1 MGEGGLKTTLETI
14 RTEVKARFEAQKRV
28 LSYREYLD
36 LVQANPRRYTRDAA
50 RYLKDGM
57 DFFGSYQVD
66 RPTGT
71 VRRWKIF
78 DLEFGKVTRG
88 HQAELR
94 MRDRLAGHE
103 ATQGAF
109 YRVLDGFER
118 EGRANRL
125 VLLHGPNGSA
135 KSTFVACLMRGLEAY
150 SDTDEGALYRFSWIF
165 PRSREGS
172 GIGFS
177 TSADALGQGDT
188 FAHLPEERII
198 AKLQSSVREHPL
210 LLLPRDVRQRLI
222 ADLFAK
228 SGVSQSAPDW
238 VWTGQLGRKNQQIF
252 QALLTAYRGD
262 LDRVLAHIQVERF
275 YISRRYRVGAVTIGP
290 QMSVDASERQIT
302 ADRSIESLPASLSA
316 LTLFEPF
323 GELVDASGGIVEF
336 SDLLKRPL
344 DAWKYLLLA
353 IETGEVSL
361 TMSNLPIN
369 AVMVASSNELHLN
382 AFRQHPE
389 YNSFRGRIVRVRMPY
404 LLDVRCEQEIYDGQI
419 VPQIPRHVAPHTTYV
434 AALWAVLTRLQKP
447 DADHFVESELG
458 TVAASLSPLE
468 KADLIADGIIP
479 ARFEA
484 DEAKIVRGGLSE
496 IESEGA
502 NAADYEGLS
511 GASPRE
517 IRMLLLDAA
526 TDEAEPCVSPV
537 ALLTRIEEFCQ
548 RDDYDFLKEQ
558 TRGSYRDPRR
568 FVDVVRERWLDLVE
582 GELRAASGLIDE
594 KSHFGL
600 FDRYVTHVSHAVKQ
614 ERVHNPLTGQ
624 DEDPDQDLMKSV
636 EGKLDV
642 DNAIAFRNDL
652 LGAIAA
658 WAIDH
663 PEQDVDYQLLFPR
676 YIEQL
681 RQAYFAERKG
691 QVGEIGRAV
700 VALLEDDETRDPVDP
715 DLRESA
721 QQALS
726 ALVTRNGYER
736 SSAKVA
742 LGALV
747 VARYRD

>member
-1 MGEGGLKTTLETI
+1 MSEGGPKAALETI
-14 RTEVKARFEAQKRV
+14 RGEIKARFEAQKRV
-28 LSYREYLD
+28 LSFAEYLE
-36 LVQANPRRYTRDAA
+36 LVQEHPRRYTRDAA
-50 RYLKDGM
+50 RYLKDCM
-57 DFFGSYQVD
+57 DFFGAYRVE

-71 VRRWKIF
+71 VKRWKVF
-78 DLEFGKVTRG
+78 DLDFGTENSG
-88 HQAELR
+88 HQAELK

-103 ATQGAF
+103 ATQEAF

-135 KSTFVACLMRGLEAY
+135 KSTFAACLMRGLEAY
-150 SDTDEGALYRFSWIF
+150 SDTDDGALYRFSWIF
-165 PRSREGS
+165 PRTREGS

-177 TSADALGQGDT
+177 TSSDDLGQGDT
-188 FAHLPEERII
+188 FAHLPEERIT

-222 ADLFAK
+222 ADAYA
-228 SGVSQSAPDW
+228 SAGVSEAAPDW
-238 VWTGQLGRKNQQIF
+238 VWTSQLARKNQQIF

-323 GELVDASGGIVEF
+323 GELVDASGGVVEY

-353 IETGEVSL
+353 IENGEVSL

-369 AVMVASSNELHLN
+369 AVMLASSNELHLS

-389 YNSFRGRIVRVRMPY
+389 YNSFRGRIVRIRMSY
-404 LLDVRCEQEIYDGQI
+404 LLDVHCEQEIYDGQI

-434 AALWAVLTRLQKP
+434 AGLWAVLTRFRRP
-447 DADHFVESELG
+447 DADRFSDSDLG
-458 TVAASLSPLE
+458 TIAASLSPIE
-468 KADLIADGIIP
+468 KADLLADGIVP

-484 DEAKIVRGGLSE
+484 DQAKVLRGGAAE
-496 IESEGA
+496 IALEGA
-502 NAADYEGLS
+502 TASEYEGLS

-526 TDEAEPCVSPV
+526 SDDTAPCVSPV
-537 ALLTRIEEFCQ
+537 DFLSRLEEFCE

-558 TRGSYRDPRR
+558 NDGLYRDHRA
-568 FVDVVRERWLDLVE
+568 FIEAVRERWLDIVE
-582 GELRAASGLIDE
+582 SELRTASGLIDE
-594 KSHFGL
+594 HSHLGL
-600 FDRYVTHVSHAVKQ
+600 FDRYVTHVSHSVKQ
-614 ERVHNPLTGQ
+614 ERVHNPVTGQ
-624 DEDPDQDLMKSV
+624 DEDPDLELMNRV
-636 EGKLDV
+636 EDKLDV
-642 DNAIAFRNDL
+642 DNSKVFRDDL

-663 PEQDVDYQLLFPR
+663 PDQDVDYERLFPR
-676 YIEQL
+676 YLEQL
-681 RQAYFAERKG
+681 RQAYFDERRG
-691 QVGEIGRAV
+691 QIGEIGRAV
-700 VALLEDDETRDPVDP
+700 VALLEEDDTLESG
-715 DLRESA
+715 LREGA
-721 QQALS
+721 QQALNV
-726 ALVTRNGYER
+726 LTTRYGYEK

-747 VARYRD
+747 AARYRD

>member
-1 MGEGGLKTTLETI
+1 MSEGGPKAALETI
-14 RTEVKARFEAQKRV
+14 RGEIKARFEAQKRV
-28 LSYREYLD
+28 LSFAEYLE
-36 LVQANPRRYTRDAA
+36 LVQEHPRRYTRDAA
-50 RYLKDGM
+50 RYLKDCM
-57 DFFGSYQVD
+57 DFFGAYRVE

-71 VRRWKIF
+71 VKRWKVF
-78 DLEFGKVTRG
+78 DLDFGTENSG
-88 HQAELR
+88 HQAELK

-103 ATQGAF
+103 ATQEAF

-135 KSTFVACLMRGLEAY
+135 KSTFAACLMRGLEAY
-150 SDTDEGALYRFSWIF
+150 SDTDDGALYRFSWIF
-165 PRSREGS
+165 PRTREGS

-177 TSADALGQGDT
+177 TSSDDLGQGDT
-188 FAHLPEERII
+188 FAHLPEERIT

-222 ADLFAK
+222 ADAYA
-228 SGVSQSAPDW
+228 SAGVSEAAPDW
-238 VWTGQLGRKNQQIF
+238 VWTSQLARKNQQIF

-323 GELVDASGGIVEF
+323 GELVDASGGVVEY

-353 IETGEVSL
+353 IENGEVSL

-369 AVMVASSNELHLN
+369 AVMLASSNELHLS

-389 YNSFRGRIVRVRMPY
+389 YNSFRGRIVRIRMSY
-404 LLDVRCEQEIYDGQI
+404 LLDVHCEQEIYDGQI

-434 AALWAVLTRLQKP
+434 AGLWAVLTRFRRP
-447 DADHFVESELG
+447 DADRFSDSDLG
-458 TVAASLSPLE
+458 TIAASLSPIE
-468 KADLIADGIIP
+468 KADLLADGIVP

-484 DEAKIVRGGLSE
+484 DQAKVLRGGVAE
-496 IESEGA
+496 IALEGA
-502 NAADYEGLS
+502 TASEYEGLS

-526 TDEAEPCVSPV
+526 SDDTAPCVSPV
-537 ALLTRIEEFCQ
+537 DFLSRLEEFCE

-558 TRGSYRDPRR
+558 NDGLYRDHRA
-568 FVDVVRERWLDLVE
+568 FIEAVRERWLDIVE
-582 GELRAASGLIDE
+582 SELRTASGLIDE
-594 KSHFGL
+594 HSHLGL
-600 FDRYVTHVSHAVKQ
+600 FDRYVTHVSHSVKQ
-614 ERVHNPLTGQ
+614 ERVHNPVTGQ
-624 DEDPDQDLMKSV
+624 DEDPDLELMNRV
-636 EGKLDV
+636 EDKLDV
-642 DNAIAFRNDL
+642 DNSKVFRDDL

-663 PEQDVDYQLLFPR
+663 PDQDVDYERLFPR
-676 YIEQL
+676 YLEQL
-681 RQAYFAERKG
+681 RQAYFDERRG
-691 QVGEIGRAV
+691 QIGEIGRAV
-700 VALLEDDETRDPVDP
+700 VALLEEDDTLES
-715 DLRESA
+715 DLREGA
-721 QQALS
+721 QQALNV
-726 ALVTRNGYER
+726 LTTRCGYEK

-747 VARYRD
+747 AARYRD

>member
-1 MGEGGLKTTLETI
+1 MSGGGPKAQLETI
-14 RTEVKARFEAQKRV
+14 REEVKARFEAQKRV
-28 LSYREYLD
+28 LSFAEYLE
-36 LVQANPRRYTRDAA
+36 LVQQHPRRYTRDAA
-50 RYLKDGM
+50 RYLKDCM
-57 DFFGSYQVD
+57 DFFGAYQVE
-66 RPTGT
+66 RPTG
-71 VRRWKIF
+71 VVKRWKVF
-78 DLEFGKVTRG
+78 DLDFGTENSG
-88 HQAELR
+88 HQAELK

-103 ATQGAF
+103 ATQEAF

-135 KSTFVACLMRGLEAY
+135 KSTFAACLMRGLEAY
-150 SDTDEGALYRFSWIF
+150 SDTDDGALYRFSWIF
-165 PRSREGS
+165 PRTREGA

-177 TSADALGQGDT
+177 TSSDELGQGDT

-210 LLLPRDVRQRLI
+210 LLLPRDVRQRSI
-222 ADLFAK
+222 ADAYAAA
-228 SGVSQSAPDW
+228 GVSEAAPDW
-238 VWTGQLGRKNQQIF
+238 VWTSQLARKNQQIF

-323 GELVDASGGIVEF
+323 GELVDASGGIVEY

-353 IETGEVSL
+353 IENGEVSL

-369 AVMVASSNELHLN
+369 AVMLASSNELHLG

-389 YNSFRGRIVRVRMPY
+389 YNSFRGRIVRIRMSY
-404 LLDVRCEQEIYDGQI
+404 LLDVHCEQEIYDGQI

-434 AALWAVLTRLQKP
+434 AALWAILTRLQRP
-447 DADHFVESELG
+447 SAERFTDSDLG
-458 TVAASLSPLE
+458 TIAASLSPME
-468 KADLIADGIIP
+468 KADLLADGTVP

-484 DEAKIVRGGLSE
+484 DQAKVLRGGVAE
-496 IESEGA
+496 IALEGA
-502 NAADYEGLS
+502 TASEYEGLS

-526 TDEAEPCVSPV
+526 SDDTDACVSPV
-537 ALLTRIEEFCQ
+537 VFLSRLEEFCE
-548 RDDYDFLKEQ
+548 RDDYEFLKDQ
-558 TRGSYRDPRR
+558 TDGPYRDHRA
-568 FVDVVRERWLDLVE
+568 FVDAVRERWLDIVE
-582 GELRAASGLIDE
+582 GELRTASGLIDE
-594 KSHFGL
+594 HSHLGL
-600 FDRYVTHVSHAVKQ
+600 FDRYVTHVSHSVKQ
-614 ERVHNPLTGQ
+614 ERVHNPVTGQ
-624 DEDPDQDLMKSV
+624 DEDPDLELMKRV
-636 EGKLDV
+636 EDTLDV
-642 DNAIAFRNDL
+642 DNSAGFRNDL

-663 PEQDVDYQLLFPR
+663 PDRDVDYERLFPR
-676 YIEQL
+676 YLEQL
-681 RQAYFAERKG
+681 RQAYFDERRG
-691 QVGEIGRAV
+691 QIGDIGRAV
-700 VALLEDDETRDPVDP
+700 VALLEEDDTLESDV
-715 DLRESA
+715 REGA
-721 QQALS
+721 QQALKVLTS
-726 ALVTRNGYER
+726 RYGYEK

-747 VARYRD
+747 AVRYRD

>member
-1 MGEGGLKTTLETI
+1 MTKGGFDQAFDAI
-14 RTEVKARFEAQKRV
+14 RGEVKTRFEAQKRV
-28 LSYREYLD
+28 LSFREYLD
-36 LVQANPRRYTRDAA
+36 LVSAHPRRHTRDAA
-50 RYLKDGM
+50 RYLKDCM
-57 DFFGSYQVD
+57 DFFGSYEVERPAGQVK
-66 RPTGT
+66 
-71 VRRWKIF
+71 RWRLF
-78 DLEFGKVTRG
+78 DLEFGLQNSG

-94 MRDRLAGHE
+94 LRDRLAGNE
-103 ATQGAF
+103 DAQESL
-109 YRVLDGFER
+109 YRILDGFER

-135 KSTFVACLMRGLEAY
+135 KSTFAACLMRGLEAY

-172 GIGFS
+172 GIGFT
-177 TSADALGQGDT
+177 TSSDELGQGDS
-188 FAHLPEERII
+188 FAYLPEERII

-222 ADLFAK
+222 DGIYEDESLSEA
-228 SGVSQSAPDW
+228 APDW

-262 LDRVLAHIQVERF
+262 LERVLAHIQVERF

-344 DAWKYLLLA
+344 EAWKYLLLA
-353 IETGEVSL
+353 IENGEVSL
-361 TMSNLPIN
+361 QMSNLPIN
-369 AVMVASSNELHLN
+369 AVMIASSNELHLS

-389 YNSFRGRIVRVRMPY
+389 FNSFRGRIVRVRMPY
-404 LLDVRCEQEIYDGQI
+404 LLDVHRERQIYDGQI
-419 VPQIPRHVAPHTTYV
+419 VPQIPKHVAPHTTYV
-434 AALWAVLTRLQKP
+434 AALWAVLTRLRKP
-447 DADHFVESELG
+447 DASRFSDGELG
-458 TVAASLSPLE
+458 TIAASLTPVE
-468 KADLIADGIIP
+468 KADLVADGLVP

-484 DEAKIVRGGLSE
+484 EQGKVLASGVAEVE
-496 IESEGA
+496 IQGA
-502 NAADYEGLS
+502 STSDYEGIN

-526 TDEAEPCVSPV
+526 ADFDEPCLAPTTFLQRLS
-537 ALLTRIEEFCQ
+537 EFCE

-558 TRGSYRDPRR
+558 PDGLYRDHRA
-568 FVDVVRERWLDLVE
+568 FVDVVKERWLDIVE
-582 GELRAASGLIDE
+582 GELRGATGLIDE
-594 KSHFGL
+594 HSHLGL
-600 FDRYVTHVSHAVKQ
+600 FDRYVTHVSHSVKK
-614 ERVHNPLTGQ
+614 ERVFNPVTGK
-624 DEDPDQDLMKSV
+624 DENPDVDLMASV
-636 EGKLDV
+636 EEKLGV
-642 DNAIAFRNDL
+642 DDSQAFRNDL

-663 PEQDVDYQLLFPR
+663 PEEEVDYEALFPR
-676 YIEQL
+676 YIEQM
-681 RQAYFAERKG
+681 RQAYFDERRG
-691 QVGEIGRAV
+691 QVGEIGRAIV
-700 VALLEDDETRDPVDP
+700 SLLEDDDSLEP

-721 QQALS
+721 QQALQ
-726 ALVTRNGYER
+726 VMIGVYGYER

-747 VARYRD
+747 NARYLD